1 MMNSGIA
8 NALKSYGQGGKPA
21 SVEDASPHRL
31 VQMLME
37 RLLEKVATAK
47 GHMARGNPARKG
59 ENLSSAIAIIGGLRA
74 SLNQEAGGE
83 IARNLDALYE
93 YMERRLLEANVHNK
107 LDYLDEVLALTKEV
121 KSAWDVIPDAA
132 KNTSAPNGT

>member
-1 MMNSGIA
+1 MMNSSIA
-8 NALKSYGQGGKPA
+8 NALKSYGQGGKSA
-21 SVEDASPHRL
+21 SVEGASPHRL

-47 GHMARGNPARKG
+47 GHMARGNPAQKG
-59 ENLSSAIAIIGGLRA
+59 ENISAAIAIASGLRS
-74 SLNQEAGGE
+74 SLNLDAGGE

-107 LDYLDEVLALTKEV
+107 LDYLDEILALTKEI
-121 KSAWDVIPDAA
+121 KSAWDVIPEAA
-132 KNTSAPNGT
+132 QNISAPT